1 MLSSK
6 LWSPSD
12 DFSPDFTLNSQRS
25 GIEQT
30 HSNDSRQENFS
41 SSFRVKS
48 YRENKGNWVRP
59 YNQNDIPEWT
69 DNVGLNVDP
78 ESIFL
83 PNSRWI
89 WVNDWTVDR
98 SGVLDVTVDS
108 DGWEYSVD
116 FESFTR
122 CRRSY
127 R

>member
-30 HSNDSRQENFS
+30 HSNDSHQENFS

-48 YRENKGNWVRP
+48 CRENKGNWVTP
-59 YNQNDIPEWT
+59 YNQNDLPEWT
-69 DNVGLNVDP
+69 DNVGLTVDP

-83 PNSRWI
+83 
-89 WVNDWTVDR
+89 WTVDR
-98 SGVLDVTVDS
+98 SGVLDITVDS

-127 R
+127 G